1 MKLKS
6 KHLVEILKNISDI
19 EYLYTKNQLYKLL
32 SESLDNNNTITL
44 SAEHVS
50 LIDKLCSKESN
61 IKEYLQ
67 KESVFNKENIFSKD
81 IGIIGDLYIY
91 NTIEI
96 AKQTTKCIKT
106 GERPDL
112 MGRALFISKN
122 IEIILHECSIGNTSL
137 GTIIEFL
144 KKES

>member
-6 KHLVEILKNISDI
+6 KHLVEILKNIS
-19 EYLYTKNQLYKLL
+19 EYHYAKPRLYRLL
-32 SESLDNNNTITL
+32 SDSLDNNNIITL
-44 SAEHVS
+44 AKNDED
-50 LIDKLCSKESN
+50 LISSICNENVITAL
-61 IKEYLQ
+61 YLGR
-67 KESVFNKENIFSKD
+67 EGVFNKENIFSKD

-112 MGRALFISKN
+112 MRRALYISKDV
-122 IEIILHECSIGNTSL
+122 EIILHECSIGNTSL
-137 GTIIEFL
+137 GTIIEFV

>member
-6 KHLVEILKNISDI
+6 KHLVEILKNISD
-19 EYLYTKNQLYKLL
+19 YHYGKPMLYRML
-32 SESLDNNNTITL
+32 SESLDNDNIINTSHEEDILINNIL
-44 SAEHVS
+44 NEYPS
-50 LIDKLCSKESN
+50 L
-61 IKEYLQ
+61 KEYLQ

-96 AKQTTKCIKT
+96 AKYSAEYIKT
-106 GERPDL
+106 GRRSDL
-112 MGRALFISKN
+112 KGRALFIHN
-122 IEIILHECSIGNTSL
+122 TVEIILHECSKGNTSL
-137 GTIIEFL
+137 GTIIEFV